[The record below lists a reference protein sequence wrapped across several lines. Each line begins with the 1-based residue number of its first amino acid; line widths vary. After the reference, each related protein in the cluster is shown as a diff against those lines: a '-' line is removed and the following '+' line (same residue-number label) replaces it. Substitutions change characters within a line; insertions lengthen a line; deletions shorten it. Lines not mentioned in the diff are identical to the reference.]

1 MIDTSRLGLMGRW
14 AAGLAC
20 LLLMGTAYAAPDR
33 AAPLKPVDANQ
44 CFDCHTQIE
53 DMHVGN
59 RHATVNCVHCH
70 DATKHVETASTRRMG
85 ERPTTRKD
93 HEACATCHLPQ
104 YNSFVYVHHESH
116 PRVEKANPVSR
127 SPRFDTLIGQH
138 GFSFEHAEPR
148 SHAFM
153 LVDHLVVDRAYGG
166 RFQYQDW
173 TKVTDGLGAAR
184 GAWNVLKDLDPTTS
198 DQRRFLAQTAT
209 AANPV
214 CMHCKSNDV
223 ILDWAYMGD
232 EHPAAKWSRTSNV
245 VEFARDLNHPLNC
258 YMCHDPH
265 SAGPRVTR
273 DGLIHAVIDQGLG
286 TYPYDAEKSQQI
298 TLTPVTFQRE
308 GQDFRKIGLL
318 NVPDSNLMCAQ
329 CHVEYNC
336 NPGFQQSDNAPVGMA
351 DRRTNH
357 FFWSNVFDYKEAAK
371 RIDFFDYRHA
381 GTGAMVPKLQHP
393 EAETFWG
400 SKHERMGVACAD
412 CHMPKVTMEN
422 GLTYTSH
429 GQRTPRSRIESTCLN
444 CHSDWTAA
452 EAEYAIDYIQN
463 YIHGKIMKAEF
474 WLARMIDLFPVAKRA
489 GVSEEV
495 LNEVRAL
502 HYDAHLHW
510 EWWTA
515 ENSIGF
521 HNPDQARESLMASI
535 TASKAGVGKLN
546 EALDAVSAQR

>member
-1 MIDTSRLGLMGRW
+1 MNDLSSVGRIGRW
-14 AAGLAC
+14 VAGAAC
-20 LLLMGTAYAAPDR
+20 LLLMATTHATAEN
-33 AAPLKPVDANQ
+33 LKPVDAMQ
-44 CFDCHTQIE
+44 CYDCHSQVE
-53 DMHVGN
+53 DMHTVGK
-59 RHATVNCVHCH
+59 HATVNCVHCH
-70 DATKHVETASTRRMG
+70 DASKHVETASTRRMG
-85 ERPTTRKD
+85 ERPVTRKD
-93 HEACATCHLPQ
+93 HEACATCHAAQ
-104 YNSFVYVHHESH
+104 FNSFVSVRHESH
-116 PRVEKANPVSR
+116 PRVEKASPVSR

-153 LVDHLVVDRAYGG
+153 LVDHLIVDRAYGG

-173 TKVTDGLGAAR
+173 TKVTDGIGAAR
-184 GAWNVLKDLDPTTS
+184 GAWTVLKDLDPTTN
-198 DQRRFLAQTAT
+198 DQRRFLSQTAT

-214 CMHCKSNDV
+214 CMHCKSADV

-232 EHPAAKWSRTSNV
+232 EHPAAEWSRTSNV
-245 VEFARDLNHPLNC
+245 VDFARNLNHPLNC
-258 YMCHDPH
+258 FMCHDPH

-273 DGLIHAVIDQGLG
+273 DGLIHAVVDQGLG
-286 TYPYDAEKSQQI
+286 TYPHDAEKSQRI

-318 NVPDSNLMCAQ
+318 NVADSNLMCGQ

-371 RIDFFDYRHA
+371 RIDFFDYRHV

-393 EAETFWG
+393 ELETFWG
-400 SKHERMGVACAD
+400 SKHERNGVMCAD
-412 CHMPKVTMEN
+412 CHMPKVTSEN

-429 GQRTPRSRIESTCLN
+429 SQRTPRDAISSTCLN
-444 CHSDWTAA
+444 CHDGWTEA
-452 EAEYAIDYIQN
+452 EANYAIDYIKE
-463 YIHGKIMKAEF
+463 YTHGKIMKAEF

-515 ENSIGF
+515 ENSVGF
-521 HNPDQARESLMASI
+521 HNPDQARESLMTSI
-535 TASKAGVGKLN
+535 TASKAGVAKLN
-546 EALDAVSAQR
+546 EALDAIAAK